1 MPTLPPDSETLL
13 LTVTR
18 QLLAQGS
25 ETDLCQQGLAFLSEV
40 LGADLGM
47 LHLRLSG
54 HEYVL
59 TASWGDH
66 PLLGVHRRQVM
77 EPDWVTLLTA
87 GTWISAPVPSPDWH
101 GPEER
106 NYARLG
112 ARHLVNF
119 GLFNGPELVGTVN
132 LLFNRPRPDLNG
144 LGVLGTIGA
153 LWGTLLSR
161 LQAESTVRAR
171 EAMLRTV
178 TDQGTDLVTV
188 LDRDGRV
195 LYQSGGARQL
205 LGRSARDVTGR
216 AALNVVHPDDLR
228 RVQEAFKAIQRLP
241 DSALN
246 LTFRA
251 LHVDGRV
258 LWLEARGRNLLQEP
272 SVRGVV
278 VHSRDVTAQHLSKRA
293 LERRVQELTLMHA
306 TGLQLQEAQSV
317 DEIAS
322 RVARLIEGRLGHP
335 FVWVAERVGE
345 QLLMRACDG
354 NREAWT
360 ALDAQSLPV
369 SRGLCG
375 AAVRGGV
382 TLMVGDVTRDPRYV
396 PIGHEVRSELVTP
409 IRVAGRV
416 WGVLNVES
424 PLVDAFDEDDRQALE
439 TVAAQMGAALA
450 SVLLLADLRGSRD
463 ELSRAYDQTIEGWA
477 RALDFRDRET
487 EGHSQ
492 RVTELT
498 VHLARRMGLSG
509 EALLHLRRGA
519 LLHDIGKMGIPDA
532 VLLKPGPLD
541 DQEWAVM
548 RRHPDMALALLEPIE
563 FLRGALDIPS
573 AHHEKWDGSGYP
585 AGLAGEEIPLP
596 ARIFAVIDVW
606 DALRHDRPYRRAWD
620 AGRARALIEQESG
633 RHFDPQVVRA
643 FLAWLDETGDVGT
656 SSEAA
661 PDGAAGAIHRSAG
674 DPVGLTDRPD
684 RRGP

>member
-1 MPTLPPDSETLL
+1 MTTPPPDSETLL

-25 ETDLCQQGLAFLSEV
+25 EADLCREGLSFLSEL

-47 LHLRLSG
+47 LHLRVADQ
-54 HEYVL
+54 EYL
-59 TASWGDH
+59 LNAAWGEH
-66 PLLGVHRRQVM
+66 PLLDLHRRQVM
-77 EPDWVTLLTA
+77 EPDWVTRLTA

-161 LQAESTVRAR
+161 LQAEGAVRAR

-188 LDRDGRV
+188 LDAGGRV
-195 LYQSGGARQL
+195 LYQSGGARRL
-205 LGRSARDVTGR
+205 LGRRARDVTGR
-216 AALNVVHPDDLR
+216 DALRVVHPDDTG
-228 RVQEAFKAIQRLP
+228 RVREAFSAIQRRP
-241 DSALN
+241 DATLN

-251 LHVDGRV
+251 VHRDGRV
-258 LWLEARGRNLLQEP
+258 LWLEARGRNLLHEP
-272 SVRGVV
+272 PVRGVV
-278 VHSRDVTAQHLSKRA
+278 VHSRDVTAQHLSNRA

-306 TGLQLQEAQSV
+306 TSLQLQEAQSV

-322 RVARLIEGRLGHP
+322 RVVRLIEGRLGHP
-335 FVWVAERVGE
+335 FVWVAERVGDE
-345 QLLMRACDG
+345 LLMRACDG
-354 NREAWT
+354 NREART
-360 ALDAQSLPV
+360 ALHAQTLPV
-369 SRGLCG
+369 GEGLCG

-382 TLMVGDVTRDPRYV
+382 TLMVGDVTRDARYV
-396 PIGHEVRSELVTP
+396 PIGHDVRSELVTP

-450 SVLLLADLRGSRD
+450 NVLLLADLRGSRD

-492 RVTELT
+492 RVTELA
-498 VHLARRMGLSG
+498 VELARRMGLSA
-509 EALLHLRRGA
+509 EALVHLRRGA
-519 LLHDIGKMGIPDA
+519 LLHDIGKMGIPDS
-532 VLLKPGPLD
+532 VLLKAGPLD

-563 FLRGALDIPS
+563 FLREALDIPS

-585 AGLAGEEIPLP
+585 SALAGEAIPLP

-606 DALRHDRPYRRAWD
+606 DALRHDRPYRPAWN
-620 AGRARALIEQESG
+620 AARARALIEQESG
-633 RHFDPQVVRA
+633 RHFDPRVVRA
-643 FLAWLDETGDVGT
+643 FLAWLDESGASDGGD
-656 SSEAA
+656 ADA
-661 PDGAAGAIHRSAG
+661 
-674 DPVGLTDRPD
+674 
-684 RRGP
+684 